1 MAKRNPTPT
10 EQKEQK
16 KIKRVWLYLFGA
28 MAAYGAAKLLK
39 VLGVWLTLLPMQ
51 KESASIGIIGGADG
65 PTAIFV
71 TSRFPG
77 EHILTALLMIAGI
90 WGFIRLCKCIKK

>member
-1 MAKRNPTPT
+1 MVKKKQTSP
-10 EQKEQK
+10 EQK
-16 KIKRVWLYLFGA
+16 KSKRIWLYLFGA
-28 MAAYGAAKLLK
+28 IAAYGAAKLINLF
-39 VLGVWLTLLPMQ
+39 VNVVPIH

-77 EHILTALLMIAGI
+77 EHILTALLIIAGI
-90 WGFIRLCKCIKK
+90 WGFLRLCKWKK